1 MKESILITG
10 GAGYISS
17 HTTVELINAGFD
29 VVIVDDLSNSSM
41 QSIEGVKQIVDKEF
55 PVVIIDICNKEALTE
70 VFKKYNFN
78 TVIHFAAYKA
88 VGESSIDPLKYYSN
102 NLCSFMNV
110 LTLMNEFNRS
120 NIIFSSSATVYGET
134 DNLPVTEK
142 SERLPASSPYGNTK
156 QICEDIM
163 RDSIYAYKSLT
174 GIALRYFNPIGA
186 HPSSLIGENPS
197 GIPNNLLPYITQT
210 AANIRES
217 LNVFGDDYDTP
228 DGSCL
233 RDFIDVVDL
242 AKAHVAA
249 AKRLISGKNKEKYEV
264 FNVGTGKPT
273 SVLSLIKC
281 FENVNN
287 LKLDYQIISRRTGD
301 IKALWADT
309 TYAEQELGWKSE
321 KTLEQTLQSAW
332 NWEKQNRNLI

>member
-10 GAGYISS
+10 GAGYIGS

-134 DNLPVTEK
+134 DK
-142 SERLPASSPYGNTK
+142 
-156 QICEDIM
+156 
-163 RDSIYAYKSLT
+163 
-174 GIALRYFNPIGA
+174 IG
-186 HPSSLIGENPS
+186 
-197 GIPNNLLPYITQT
+197 
-210 AANIRES
+210 R
-217 LNVFGDDYDTP
+217 
-228 DGSCL
+228 
-233 RDFIDVVDL
+233 
-242 AKAHVAA
+242 AHV
-249 AKRLISGKNKEKYEV
+249 
-264 FNVGTGKPT
+264 
-273 SVLSLIKC
+273 
-281 FENVNN
+281 
-287 LKLDYQIISRRTGD
+287 
-301 IKALWADT
+301 
-309 TYAEQELGWKSE
+309 
-321 KTLEQTLQSAW
+321 
-332 NWEKQNRNLI
+332 